1 MNISKVYSILSS
13 FFGSMENLP
22 FTKHALRNLCGKISG
37 EQAEDDV
44 SKTMEVFA
52 ELGSKDPLHLS
63 CAS

>member
-22 FTKHALRNLCGKISG
+22 FTKHALRNLCGKISR